1 MQRRKP
7 RLLLAAM
14 LLHNGRTV
22 STRELTAALWG
33 DTPPPSA
40 RANLQAYVSTLRVLL
55 GASRLI
61 TTHDGYRLLVEP
73 DDLDADVFERLVGEA
88 RTAART
94 GRPRDAVRCFTAALD
109 LWQGDVLETL
119 ELTEPLHDATAGLR
133 ELRLSAE
140 DELMDAHLDAGE
152 HTHVVAEFRRLVRA
166 EPFREGRWGRL
177 MTALHRCGRD
187 KEALEAYQEL
197 YTFLDG
203 ELGVGP
209 CAELRALHGGI
220 LAAADAG
227 TGWAA
232 TAVETPWR
240 GVRPYVTVVG
250 RDHERAELRELA
262 LRGGLVTVT
271 GPGGCGKSAL
281 ALDTARTLTAGF
293 PGGVT
298 VVSPVAAGTALPA
311 VPPGPGTGPRA
322 LFVLDDCEDL
332 PDAAALARGLLSR
345 PGSTVV
351 ATSRSPL
358 RISGEVT
365 WPLSPLP
372 TPKASEETAA
382 TRLFVQRAV
391 QATAGSRTTAPRP
404 ALVARICRRLDGLPL
419 AIELAAARLRVFSL
433 PELADRLDTG
443 LDCLLPHT
451 ADARGQD
458 TLTSALSRDHARLC
472 SHERQLLRL
481 LAETEGVFSL
491 SDVEAAA
498 EPYLLPGCALQALAA
513 LVEQS
518 FVHSLDTPAGRRFRL
533 LAPTRAFVAHLTA
546 RRPKLETR
554 G

>member
-1 MQRRKP
+1 MNTP
-7 RLLLAAM
+7 TSSPSS
-14 LLHNGRTV
+14 GGWCGP
-22 STRELTAALWG
+22 EL
-33 DTPPPSA
+33 
-40 RANLQAYVSTLRVLL
+40 
-55 GASRLI
+55 
-61 TTHDGYRLLVEP
+61 
-73 DDLDADVFERLVGEA
+73 
-88 RTAART
+88 
-94 GRPRDAVRCFTAALD
+94 
-109 LWQGDVLETL
+109 
-119 ELTEPLHDATAGLR
+119 
-133 ELRLSAE
+133 
-140 DELMDAHLDAGE
+140 
-152 HTHVVAEFRRLVRA
+152 
-166 EPFREGRWGRL
+166 FREGRWGRL

-203 ELGVGP
+203 ELGLGP
-209 CAELRALHGGI
+209 CEELRALHGGI

-298 VVSPVAAGTALPA
+298 VISPAGAGTALPA
-311 VPPGPGTGPRA
+311 VLPGPGTGQRA

-332 PDAAALARGLLSR
+332 PDPAALARVLLSR

-351 ATSRSPL
+351 ATSRAPL

-391 QATAGSRTTAPRP
+391 QATAGFREHRAAPRAGGANLPPRGRTAVGHRTRRGP
-404 ALVARICRRLDGLPL
+404 AAGVLPPGTRRPAGHGPGLP
-419 AIELAAARLRVFSL
+419 AAPHLRGTRS
-433 PELADRLDTG
+433 AH
-443 LDCLLPHT
+443 PHVRPQPGPCS
-451 ADARGQD
+451 ASAP
-458 TLTSALSRDHARLC
+458 TSANS
-472 SHERQLLRL
+472 LRL
-481 LAETEGVFSL
+481 LAETDGEFSL

-498 EPYLLPGCALQALAA
+498 EPYLLPGRALRALAA

-533 LAPTRAFVAHLTA
+533 LAPTRAFVA
-546 RRPKLETR
+546 
-554 G
+554 